1 MQKSSINNQNQPSQ
15 QQNSFE
21 NPVISAEVSH
31 NEENVAEKSNNSGS
45 NSHNQDDRAL
55 DSEKS
60 INSNNNYS
68 YTISIGGIETL
79 ENNPNLFKS
88 KFIFF
93 KYIYDYR

>member
-15 QQNSFE
+15 QQNYFE
-21 NPVISAEVSH
+21 NPVISAEDSH

-68 YTISIGGIETL
+68 YTISIGDIETL
-79 ENNPNLFKS
+79 ENNPNLF
-88 KFIFF
+88 
-93 KYIYDYR
+93 